1 MKNYI
6 VLSLGPRF
14 FKKSLI
20 DFVYAIN
27 VENKPSFLMPDGM
40 LLVSAIFLVREKL
53 KSKLML

>member
-1 MKNYI
+1 VKNYI

-14 FKKSLI
+14 LKKSLI